1 MYHDLADVRKI
12 ASHFLLRT
20 PRNRSLRNLTARFAL
35 VFWNVSCFSVCGD
48 ILGVV
53 GRLCDWPLLGL
64 YGILEWFCI
73 LHRLRKFIPT
83 RHSFSNVLFVFCH
96 QYVSKLDCLVSNFP
110 SGIPA
115 WIGQTSEDCLGP
127 LQSMTTMTQ
136 CRLNSLSSG
145 ICSCTLKS
153 VPRTWSRLGSTSW
166 QWIYSYFSYFDCPIS
181 GVIKALYKS

>member
-12 ASHFLLRT
+12 ASHFLLRIHENA
-20 PRNRSLRNLTARFAL
+20 RCRNLTAGFRL

-48 ILGVV
+48 ILVIVGVYV
-53 GRLCDWPLLGL
+53 IDSCWDCMEFWNGSV
-64 YGILEWFCI
+64 YYTASYI
-73 LHRLRKFIPT
+73 FIPT

-166 QWIYSYFSYFDCPIS
+166 QWIYSYFSYFLFKLSMC
-181 GVIKALYKS
+181 GRR